1 MVCSLFR
8 VVNQVV
14 NLAKMTDS
22 KNEIISSPKVAV
34 IDIVKDV
41 ERDQTVAPNSAGIV
55 AFTLPEE
62 SRRNKDLQDC
72 RVETAAS
79 KDKTILLVSI

>member
-1 MVCSLFR
+1 
-8 VVNQVV
+8 
-14 NLAKMTDS
+14 MTDS
-22 KNEIISSPKVAV
+22 KNEIINSPKVAV

-62 SRRNKDLQDC
+62 SLRNKDLQDC
-72 RVETAAS
+72 RVGTAVK

>member
-1 MVCSLFR
+1 
-8 VVNQVV
+8 
-14 NLAKMTDS
+14 MTDS
-22 KNEIISSPKVAV
+22 KNEIINSPKVAV

-41 ERDQTVAPNSAGIV
+41 ERDQTGAPNSAGIV

-72 RVETAAS
+72 RVGTAAK

>member
-1 MVCSLFR
+1 
-8 VVNQVV
+8 
-14 NLAKMTDS
+14 MTDS
-22 KNEIISSPKVAV
+22 KNEIINSPKVAV

-41 ERDQTVAPNSAGIV
+41 ERDQTGAPHSAGIV

-72 RVETAAS
+72 RVETATG
-79 KDKTILLVSI
+79 KNNTFLLVRILMAG